1 MDTTNRSFFV
11 RLATDA
17 DIDGCLEIYA
27 PIVRDT
33 SISFEFEPPGRDE
46 LARRLLD
53 ADHSRLTLVA
63 VNGSQVAGYAY
74 ATRFRG
80 RPAYDW
86 TVESSVYV
94 HPDYQRRGVARSL
107 YRALLGGLR
116 IAGYRMVIA
125 GITQPNPASVALHE
139 KLGFMYV
146 GTTKNVGYKFER
158 WHGVGFWELD
168 LGSSCAPEQPT
179 TSDLLVA
186 HAEFQALLAELG

>member
-1 MDTTNRSFFV
+1 MAFAIRIMQKN
-11 RLATDA
+11 

-33 SISFEFEPPGRDE
+33 SISFEFEPPGRNE
-46 LARRLLD
+46 LAWRLLD
-53 ADHSRLTLVA
+53 ADHSKLTLVA
-63 VNGSQVAGYAY
+63 VEGMRVTGYAY

-86 TVESSVYV
+86 TVESRVYV

-107 YRALLGGLR
+107 YRVLLGGLR

-139 KLGFMYV
+139 GLGFTYV
-146 GTTKNVGYKFER
+146 GTTPNVGYKFER
-158 WHGVGFWELD
+158 WHDVGFWKLD
-168 LGSSCAPEQPT
+168 LGSSCAPEQPMAT
-179 TSDLLVA
+179 DMLVA
-186 HAEFQALLAELG
+186 HPEFEALLADLG